1 MSTSDQLT
9 ARNGKSDHGLS
20 LVETV
25 AAMAVLAIA
34 SLGAVSS
41 LLMTAGVDE
50 ALRERTIAL
59 RAATSRMESILAYD
73 YGDDI
78 NNLVTHLAQPE
89 ETFFQVAGL
98 SSPELTDLSLAAQAK
113 VPLGETPQS
122 GQVEVDATDPQR
134 IRATIRVNWRS
145 RSGEARSVNL
155 PMTISAVERQ

>member
-1 MSTSDQLT
+1 MSTSVWQT
-9 ARNGKSDHGLS
+9 TGNAQADHGLS
-20 LVETV
+20 LVETMV
-25 AAMAVLAIA
+25 AMAVLAMA

-78 NNLVTHLAQPE
+78 NNLVTHLAQPK

-113 VPLGETPQS
+113 VPAGETPQS
-122 GQVEVDATDPQR
+122 GLVDVDATDPQR
-134 IRATIRVNWRS
+134 IRATI
-145 RSGEARSVNL
+145 
-155 PMTISAVERQ
+155 